1 MESRTSE
8 RKRAFAYCRVS
19 GLGQVG
25 GDGFPRQRA
34 AIEAYAKSH
43 GYEIVAWYEEKGV
56 CGATEWED
64 RPAWSEMIEALNG
77 VRTII
82 VEKLD
87 RLARELF
94 IQEYILRDLRKREVV
109 LVTAASE
116 ETGNEDPTRVLFRQI
131 LGAIAEYDRVM
142 TVRKLKASRDRARR
156 RDGRNEGQK
165 YYGELEGEAC
175 WAASIRQMRRE
186 GSTLL
191 EIADAL
197 NKTGVKPRRGKQ
209 WYASSVKNVVDGEER
224 LARRLEV
231 NRAMA

>member
-1 MESRTSE
+1 M
-8 RKRAFAYCRVS
+8 KPAFGYIRVS
-19 GLGQVG
+19 GLGQVA
-25 GDGFPRQRA
+25 GDGPVRQRA
-34 AIEAYAKSH
+34 AIEGYAKSH

-94 IQEYILRDLRKREVV
+94 VQEYILRDLRRREVE
-109 LVTAASE
+109 LMTAAGEDTS
-116 ETGNEDPTRVLFRQI
+116 NEDPTRVLFRQI
-131 LGAIAEYDRVM
+131 LGSLAEYDRVM

-165 YYGELEGEAC
+165 YYGELEGEAEV
-175 WAASIRQMRRE
+175 ASQIRALRDD
-186 GSTLL
+186 GYTLL
-191 EIADAL
+191 AIAQAL
-197 NKTGVKPRRGKQ
+197 NANKVKPRRGKQ

-224 LARRLEV
+224 LARRLEA

>member
-1 MESRTSE
+1 MESRTAE
-8 RKRAFAYCRVS
+8 RKRAFGYIRVS
-19 GLGQVG
+19 GLGQVA
-25 GDGFPRQRA
+25 GDGPVRQRA

-165 YYGELEGEAC
+165 YYGELEGEAAV
-175 WAASIRQMRRE
+175 AASIRQMRNE
-186 GSTLL
+186 GHTLL
-191 EIADAL
+191 AIAQAL

-224 LARRLEV
+224 LARRLEA